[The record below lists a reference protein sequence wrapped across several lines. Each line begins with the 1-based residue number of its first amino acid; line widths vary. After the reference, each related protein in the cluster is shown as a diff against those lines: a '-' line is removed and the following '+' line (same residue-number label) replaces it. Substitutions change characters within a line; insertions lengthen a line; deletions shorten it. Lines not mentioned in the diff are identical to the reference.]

1 MTAEIF
7 MLSSIDPA
15 ANARLQEASVNGP
28 DAFKDD

>member
-1 MTAEIF
+1 